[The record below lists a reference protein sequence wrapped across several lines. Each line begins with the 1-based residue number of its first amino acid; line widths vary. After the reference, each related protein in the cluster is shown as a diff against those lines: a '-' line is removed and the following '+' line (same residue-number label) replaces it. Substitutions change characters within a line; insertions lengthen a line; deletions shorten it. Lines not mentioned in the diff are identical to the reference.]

1 MRVSAIINVLNQYN
15 SYKDSLSRDKRDL
28 LEYQL
33 FDSHFG
39 INGQRMH
46 ELERRIKQT
55 EQNMNDLLN
64 SDIEEMS
71 GINIVG

>member
-1 MRVSAIINVLNQYN
+1 MRVSAIVNVLNQYN
-15 SYKDSLSRDKRDL
+15 SYKDSLNRDKRDL

-46 ELERRIKQT
+46 ELEKRIKQT
-55 EQNMNDLLN
+55 EQDMSDLLN
-64 SDIEEMS
+64 SDINELN
-71 GINIVG
+71 GINIIG